1 MWHCEEFLG
10 NVAISGANPLK
21 TKQKRKMKM
30 KKLIVFGLAVTAAV
44 MANAAAYDWKTSTT
58 GKAYVAG
65 TTTLLSGTAY
75 LIDAGV
81 LEQSAAFT
89 ALAGGATASSLTS
102 LASKSVSAGVIAADA
117 THPFNWGTDPSQALT
132 AYVVIQDGDKFF
144 ISGTKS
150 ETGDASSTT
159 TISFSLKNDSQKA
172 LNTSGS
178 YSGAGWYSAVPEPTS
193 GLLMLVGLGALAL
206 RRRRA

>member
-1 MWHCEEFLG
+1 
-10 NVAISGANPLK
+10 
-21 TKQKRKMKM
+21 M

-44 MANAAAYDWKTSTT
+44 MANAAAFDWKTSNT

-75 LIDAGV
+75 LIDAAA

-117 THPFNWGTDPSQALT
+117 THPFDWGSAGDTLN
-132 AYVVIQDGDKFF
+132 AYVVIQDGEKFF
-144 ISGTKS
+144 ISGTASKM
-150 ETGDASSTT
+150 GDASATQT
-159 TISFSLKNDSQKA
+159 LSFSLKNDSQKA

-178 YSGAGWYSAVPEPTS
+178 YSGAGWYGVPEPTS